1 MEDCK
6 APVSTS
12 PQTSWKQCLNI
23 LGAYQHVMTFLFI
36 GPSLTLLTIFLLFT
50 KLWWLS
56 VLYGVWLIIDWDTPQ
71 KGGRSSKWF
80 RRCMFW
86 NYVRDYFPIKLIK
99 TAELPP
105 DRNYI
110 LCGHP
115 HGIMNTGPLGN
126 LATGSTG
133 FFDLFPG
140 LHLNLAALSTLLYLP
155 IYRDYLMA
163 LGLCSVSRQSLDFL
177 LSSRPSGQA
186 VFIVV
191 GGAHEALDAIPG
203 VHRLTL
209 RNRKGFV
216 RLALRHGASL
226 VPVYSFGENDI
237 FRVKSFKEGT
247 WQYAAQVTFKKITGF
262 SPCIFWGRSLFSPN
276 SWGLLPLPKPITTVV
291 GRPIPVPQVLQPS
304 EDQVNH
310 YHQLYMRELQQLFEE
325 HKASCGVPASEQLTF
340 V

>member
-1 MEDCK
+1 MEVSK
-6 APVSTS
+6 APFPSS
-12 PQTSWKQCLNI
+12 PKTPWKQCLKI
-23 LGAYQHVMTFLFI
+23 LGAYQYVLTFLFM
-36 GPSLTLLTIFLLFT
+36 GPFFTFLTIFLLFT
-50 KLWWLS
+50 PLWLLS
-56 VLYGVWLIIDWDTPQ
+56 VLYLFWLIIDSDTPQ
-71 KGGRSSKWF
+71 QGGRSSKWI
-80 RRCMFW
+80 RKCVIW
-86 NYVRDYFPIKLIK
+86 NYMRDYYPVKLVK

-105 DRNYI
+105 DRNYV
-110 LCGHP
+110 LSAHP
-115 HGIMNTGPLGN
+115 HGIMCMGIGCNFSLGGPGVFKN
-126 LATGSTG
+126 
-133 FFDLFPG
+133 FPG
-140 LHLNLAALSTLLYLP
+140 LRINIGTLVNLFKVP
-155 IYRDYLMA
+155 VFRDYLMA
-163 LGLCSVSRQSLDFL
+163 LGLCPVSRQSLDFL

-186 VFIVV
+186 VIILI
-191 GGAHEALDAIPG
+191 GGAHESLDAIPG

-226 VPVYSFGENDI
+226 VPVYSFGENDV
-237 FRVKSFKEGT
+237 FRVKRFEEGT
-247 WQYAAQVTFKKITGF
+247 WQYAAQVTFKKITGI

>member
-1 MEDCK
+1 MEDSK
-6 APVSTS
+6 APS
-12 PQTSWKQCLNI
+12 PTFHKTSWKQCLDI
-23 LGAYQHVMTFLFI
+23 LGAYQFVISFLFMA
-36 GPSLTLLTIFLLFT
+36 PFFTMLTIFLLFT
-50 KLWWLS
+50 PLWWLS

-71 KGGRSSKWF
+71 RGGRSSKWI
-80 RRCMFW
+80 RKCIIWKHM
-86 NYVRDYFPIKLIK
+86 RDYYPIKLVK

-105 DRNYI
+105 DRNYV
-110 LCGHP
+110 LGSHP
-115 HGIMNTGPLGN
+115 HGIMCTGIAN
-126 LATGSTG
+126 NFITASTG
-133 FFDLFPG
+133 LLEIFPG
-140 LHLNLAALSTLLYLP
+140 LRLTLVTLANLFNLP
-155 IYRDYLMA
+155 VYRDYVMA
-163 LGLCSVSRQSLDFL
+163 LGLCPVSRQSLDFL

-186 VFIVV
+186 VVIVV
-191 GGAHEALDAIPG
+191 GGAQEALDAISG

-237 FRVKSFKEGT
+237 FRIKSFKEGT
-247 WQYAAQVTFKKITGF
+247 WQYVAQVTFKKIAGF

-291 GRPIPVPQVLQPS
+291 GRPIPVPQVHQPS

-310 YHQLYMRELQQLFEE
+310 YHQLYMCELQQLFEE
-325 HKASCGVPASEQLTF
+325 HKASYGVPASVQLTL